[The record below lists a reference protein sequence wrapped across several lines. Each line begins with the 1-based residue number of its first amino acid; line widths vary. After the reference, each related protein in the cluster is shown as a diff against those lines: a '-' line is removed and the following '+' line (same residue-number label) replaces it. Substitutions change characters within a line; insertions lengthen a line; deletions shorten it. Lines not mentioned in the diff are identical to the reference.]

1 VVDPMPAKEAALT
14 EVDRVLRPAGRL
26 QVADAL
32 IHEVSQEARKRIDLW
47 TG

>member
-1 VVDPMPAKEAALT
+1 MPAKEAALT

-26 QVADAL
+26 QVADAPS
-32 IHEVSQEARKRIDLW
+32 IGRCQRMRPQRIDLW

>member
-1 VVDPMPAKEAALT
+1 MPAKEAALT

-32 IHEVSQEARKRIDLW
+32 IHKEVSEDAPKRIDLW
-47 TG
+47 AG

>member
-1 VVDPMPAKEAALT
+1 MPAKEAALT

-26 QVADAL
+26 QVADA
-32 IHEVSQEARKRIDLW
+32 INREVSEDAPKRIDLW